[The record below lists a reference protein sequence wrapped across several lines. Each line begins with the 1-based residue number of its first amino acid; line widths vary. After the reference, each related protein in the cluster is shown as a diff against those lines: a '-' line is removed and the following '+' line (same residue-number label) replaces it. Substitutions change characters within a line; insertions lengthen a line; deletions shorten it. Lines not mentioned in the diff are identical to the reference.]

1 MFTTPCGT
9 TRFSRFLR
17 NSFLRLEAFAA
28 AAAGA
33 PPGDA
38 AASFGSFATL
48 VSLLSFRALHLLT
61 GVYVPAPTCE
71 PRSSSLPP
79 RPSAD
84 PCAYARW
91 CGCAVREPANCGGDE
106 SRGTPEFQSGG

>member
-1 MFTTPCGT
+1 MQTTPCGT

-17 NSFLRLEAFAA
+17 NSFLRFEALAA

-33 PPGDA
+33 PPGAA

-48 VSLLSFRALHLLT
+48 VSLLKFRAVLQIL
-61 GVYVPAPTCE
+61 PALTCE
-71 PRSSSLPP
+71 PRSSSLQP

-84 PCAYARW
+84 PFACAHW
-91 CGCAVREPANCGGDE
+91 CACAAREPAN
-106 SRGTPEFQSGG
+106 SGG